1 MVVACLALL
10 LALGGTGYAATQLLP
25 RNSVTTVQ
33 VKDFSLL
40 NRDFKRGQ
48 IPSGPAGPAGPAGA
62 QGPAGATG
70 PVGPAG
76 PAGNAKAYGHV
87 LANGTVDVTH
97 SQGISD
103 SSITHTLG
111 TGIYCIHVEGARIAN
126 ATIETEAGFISLII
140 PPVSC
145 PAGREIEVRTYGVSG
160 GAGEKA
166 FFIVVN

>member
-48 IPSGPAGPAGPAGA
+48 VPQGPAGPAGPAG
-62 QGPAGATG
+62 PTG
-70 PVGPAG
+70 PTGPAG
-76 PAGNAKAYGHV
+76 PAGAGGSAKAYGHV
-87 LANGTVDVTH
+87 HADGTVDLAR
-97 SQGISD
+97 SQGITD
-103 SSITHTLG
+103 SSITHTAG
-111 TGIYCIHVEGARIAN
+111 TGIYCIHVVGAKS
-126 ATIETEAGFISLII
+126 ATATLETEAGSIALII
-140 PPVSC
+140 PPTTC
-145 PAGREIEVRTYGVSG
+145 QAGREIEVRTYGVSG

-166 FFIVVN
+166 FFITVN